1 MKRESAC
8 QRERTWP
15 GSPVA
20 SAPLLAALLL
30 SLILLSSS
38 ALAYDFA
45 GRVEKVSEP
54 NIMWVNV
61 TQPGTYGLQAMVE
74 VLLDAPLDALA
85 YFRGK
90 DLQFE
95 VQGNDILGRPICKAY
110 LEDTDIRD
118 AYYCILYPVEC
129 SYRKNAPALGY
140 DWGYRCDYPRL
151 SPWGRCGNFS
161 PGGNCCPQ
169 GYYRYYDYPWLS
181 FI

>member
-8 QRERTWP
+8 QRERAWP
-15 GSPVA
+15 GSPAA
-20 SAPLLAALLL
+20 STVLMAALLL

-38 ALAYDFA
+38 ALAYDFS
-45 GRVEKVSEP
+45 GRVERVSEP
-54 NIMWVNV
+54 NIMFVNV

-74 VLLDAPLDALA
+74 VLLDAPLDGLA

-95 VQGNDILGRPICKAY
+95 VQGHDILGRPICKAY
-110 LEDTDIRD
+110 LEETDIRD

-140 DWGYRCDYPRL
+140 AWGYRYDQPSLLPY
-151 SPWGRCGNFS
+151 GRCRNPSFC
-161 PGGNCCPQ
+161 GNCCPQ
-169 GYYRYYDYPWLS
+169 GYYCSYDYPWLS
-181 FI
+181 FV